1 MKQLLTLFLAL
12 PSLLY
17 LLSFVLAASTKVL
30 GRCEPAQNSTLDL
43 FLYHFDRLFGAD
55 LLASGKLKY
64 HHQQPVVFFFS
75 LLGGCGRGFQIAPLF
90 SLSMNEHDLL
100 LEQPW
105 CFIFT

>member
-55 LLASGKLKY
+55 LLASGKAKV
-64 HHQQPVVFFFS
+64 PSPTTSS
-75 LLGGCGRGFQIAPLF
+75 LFLLLF
-90 SLSMNEHDLL
+90 SVDAGVGFKLHHCSHCL
-100 LEQPW
+100 
-105 CFIFT
+105 